1 MLTLILTLAAA
12 GLLGWLVAT
21 WWFTPN
27 HVTFK
32 DVLQGVCK
40 DVRDLFRPLSDLI
53 QRMWWFFGPRVTNL
67 VSVSVVSLD
76 AYIVQTPE
84 LKTAIMATPYGLA
97 ALFAINLAATISPKH
112 APDRLPA

>member
-1 MLTLILTLAAA
+1 MMTFLLVLIAA

-32 DVLQGVCK
+32 DVLQNVCK
-40 DVRDLFRPLSDLI
+40 DARDICKPALDFV
-53 QRMWWFFGPRVTNL
+53 QRLWWFFGPRITNL

-84 LKTAIMATPYGLA
+84 LKAAIMQTPWGLA
-97 ALFAINLAATISPKH
+97 VLFGINLAATISPRH